1 MIFVVVVIEWGARQ
15 IAFFQKNLILVV
27 KSHPFMTDLDKILA
41 IVTKHYG
48 QWEKNP
54 TRMENGYE
62 YESTFASMTQEM
74 EKEMLKVS
82 LGKLP
87 ISRNDKKK
95 LLQDL
100 AVSKSQKV
108 TF

>member
-1 MIFVVVVIEWGARQ
+1 MHDKLHFLE
-15 IAFFQKNLILVV
+15 KNLILVV
-27 KSHPFMTDLDKILA
+27 KEHLSMTDLDKILA

-54 TRMENGYE
+54 TRMENGYQ

-100 AVSKSQKV
+100 ESSTSLKV
-108 TF
+108 TY

>member
-1 MIFVVVVIEWGARQ
+1 
-15 IAFFQKNLILVV
+15 
-27 KSHPFMTDLDKILA
+27 MTDLEKITA
-41 IVTKHYG
+41 IVTKHY
-48 QWEKNP
+48 QEWEQNP

-82 LGKLP
+82 LGEIP

-95 LLQDL
+95 RLQDL
-100 AVSKSQKV
+100 EHLRFPKAMS
-108 TF
+108 